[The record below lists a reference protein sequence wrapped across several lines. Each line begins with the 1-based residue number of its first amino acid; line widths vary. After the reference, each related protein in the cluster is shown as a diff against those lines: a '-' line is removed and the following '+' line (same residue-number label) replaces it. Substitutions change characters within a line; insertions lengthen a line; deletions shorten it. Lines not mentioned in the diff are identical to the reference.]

1 MTLKESSIKEYISQ
15 IDFKR
20 DDWKLSKIKE
30 DMRRFLGEEPGI
42 DIIYKKDVMINED
55 TKKAEEF
62 LEIDKISIVFYDT
75 DEKFKKLEF
84 KIGV

>member
-1 MTLKESSIKEYISQ
+1 MTLKESAIRDYISN

-30 DMRRFLGEEPGI
+30 DMRKFLGEEPGV
-42 DIIYKKDVMINED
+42 DIIYKNDTLVNED
-55 TKKAEEF
+55 LGEAKIIKT
-62 LEIDKISIVFYDT
+62 LDKVSIIFYDT

-84 KIGV
+84 LIE